1 MMYFM
6 ESGIWSDIHWRKL
19 VQEITDTFIGCLA
32 KLMLAAFGD
41 LVIYKKYA
49 ILLGEF
55 KPAVAPHK
63 SMEDDLAKLAFM
75 GKKAI
80 DGLYADG
87 YVLPVMLIHGRG
99 MEVDVYQ
106 LSLDAEAFYCL
117 RLHGTFRL
125 ISKPTEFG
133 LLLGISP
140 LISAQGFEASSGSLK
155 SSLRVETNQAWRRRT
170 FDCKG
175 VNIPA

>member
-1 MMYFM
+1 
-6 ESGIWSDIHWRKL
+6 
-19 VQEITDTFIGCLA
+19 
-32 KLMLAAFGD
+32 
-41 LVIYKKYA
+41 
-49 ILLGEF
+49 
-55 KPAVAPHK
+55 
-63 SMEDDLAKLAFM
+63 MEDDLAKLAFM

-140 LISAQGFEASSGSLK
+140 LISAQRVLRPALDRLNRAYVLK
-155 SSLRVETNQAWRRRT
+155 QIRLGEGGHLIA
-170 FDCKG
+170 KE
-175 VNIPA
+175 